1 MRLPCFSMLNIKLL
15 FSLVKHRV
23 VFRFLVAPYLRTTTS
38 NKENYLGELGFKVKT
53 LKFGQ
58 PVHSAHPTNSI
69 GVQFL

>member
-1 MRLPCFSMLNIKLL
+1 HFSVLLRKRCLPKASHP
-15 FSLVKHRV
+15 SLKTVRSID
-23 VFRFLVAPYLRTTTS
+23 PTTS
-38 NKENYLGELGFKVKT
+38 NKENYLGDLGFKVKT